1 MSEVNRAGGAG
12 AVAGFMFG
20 AVIGAGA
27 ALLLAPA
34 TGRDTRRKIG
44 GTARRLADGVSGE
57 LGEMKTRAINRA
69 SEINGDV
76 KDAIDAGLQAAASR

>member
-1 MSEVNRAGGAG
+1 MSEVNRAGG

-20 AVIGAGA
+20 AVVGAGA

-44 GTARRLADGVSGE
+44 STARRLADGVGSE
-57 LGEMKTRAINRA
+57 LGEMKNKAIQRA

-76 KDAIDAGLQAAASR
+76 KDAIDAGLEAAASR